1 MIKKIIIVITLLIS
15 VVGYS
20 QKNNTSAYSF
30 FGIGDQNSAT
40 TTEQSSMGGIGVA
53 LEDEYH
59 LNFLNPAANSSLRFT
74 AYSIGLHNVNLWA
87 SDSSDKQRAGT
98 TFLSYLAMG
107 FPLSK
112 KAGFTFG
119 IMPNTSV
126 GYSLVSNVYN
136 GEDISEV
143 TAYEGEGGT
152 NRVFAGIGIEV
163 FKGFSL
169 GIQGNYIFGNIEN
182 SITNQKRDIA
192 LGTRYETNSKLQGFG
207 FNGGMQYKAKIKDE
221 LNLHLGATIK
231 FENDI
236 KSEGNEYLYSLAL
249 SEGEFPKDTVLSV
262 SSEKTLI
269 SPMKSSLG
277 IGLGKKNKWFAGLDY
292 STQAALDF
300 DTDPVS
306 SFSKVKYEDY
316 SKIAI
321 GGFYIPKF
329 NSITSYWERVT
340 YRAGLKFVNTGLA
353 VDATGNGS
361 NFTSINDF
369 GISFGVGLPVG
380 NQLSNLNLGFEYG
393 KRGKTDNG
401 LVQENY
407 LNFRLSLSLSDKWF
421 NKRKIY

>member
-1 MIKKIIIVITLLIS
+1 MIKKIIIVITLLIT

-40 TTEQSSMGGIGVA
+40 TTEQASMGGIGVA
-53 LEDEYH
+53 FEDEYH

-74 AYSIGLHNVNLWA
+74 TYSLGLHNVNLWA
-87 SDSSDKQRAGT
+87 KDNADKQQAGT

-107 FPLSK
+107 VPLSK

-119 IMPNTSV
+119 LMPNTSV
-126 GYSLVSNVYN
+126 GYSLTSNVYN
-136 GEDISEV
+136 GDVLSEA

-152 NRVFAGIGIEV
+152 NKVFAGLGIEL

-169 GIQGNYIFGNIEN
+169 GFQGNYIFGNIEN
-182 SITNQKRDIA
+182 SIINQKRDVA
-192 LGTRYETNSKLQGFG
+192 LGTKYETTSKLKGFG
-207 FNGGMQYKAKIKDE
+207 INGGVQYKATIKDD
-221 LNLHLGATIK
+221 LNLHLGINID
-231 FENDI
+231 FENEI
-236 KSEGNEYLYSLAL
+236 KSEGNEYLYSLRL
-249 SEGEFPKDTVLSV
+249 SDGEFPKDTVLNV
-262 SSEKTLI
+262 SSDKTLV
-269 SPMKSSLG
+269 SPMKSSIG
-277 IGLGKKNKWFAGLDY
+277 IGLGKKNKWFAGFDY
-292 STQAALDF
+292 VNQGAFDF
-300 DTDPVS
+300 DNDPIS
-306 SFSKVKYEDY
+306 SYSNVKYEDY
-316 SKIAI
+316 SKIAF

-329 NSITSYWERVT
+329 NSITSYWDRVT
-340 YRAGLKFVNTGLA
+340 YRAGLKFINTGLA
-353 VDATGNGS
+353 VDGSGNGS
-361 NFTSINDF
+361 NYSSINDF

-407 LNFRLSLSLSDKWF
+407 FNFRLSLSLSDKWF

>member
-1 MIKKIIIVITLLIS
+1 MIKKIIIVITLLITA
-15 VVGYS
+15 VGYS

-30 FGIGDQNSAT
+30 FGIGDQNSGT

-53 LEDEYH
+53 LGDEYH
-59 LNFLNPAANSSLRFT
+59 LNFLNPAANASLQFT
-74 AYSIGLHNVNLWA
+74 TYSIGLHNANLWA
-87 SDSSDKQRAGT
+87 KDNVDRQRAGT

-107 FPLSK
+107 VPLSQ

-119 IMPNTSV
+119 IMPNSTV
-126 GYSLVSNVYN
+126 GYSLVSNVYT
-136 GEDISEV
+136 GDVITEA
-143 TAYEGEGGT
+143 TAYEGEGGS
-152 NRVFAGIGIEV
+152 NKVFAGIGIEV
-163 FKGFSL
+163 FKGLSL
-169 GIQGNYIFGNIEN
+169 GFQGNYIFGNIEN
-182 SITNQKRDIA
+182 SITNQKRDVA
-192 LGTRYETNSKLQGFG
+192 LGTKYETNSSLKGFG
-207 FNGGMQYKAKIKDE
+207 FNGGIQYKANLKND
-221 LNLHLGATIK
+221 LNLHLGTNIK

-236 KSEGNEYLYSLAL
+236 KAEGNEYLYSLSL
-249 SEGEFPKDTVLSV
+249 GSGEFPKDTVLNV
-262 SSEKTLI
+262 SSEKTII

-292 STQAALDF
+292 INQGALDL
-300 DTDPVS
+300 DNSPAN

-329 NSITSYWERVT
+329 NSITSYWERVI

-361 NFTSINDF
+361 NFTSIKDF

-380 NQLSNLNLGFEYG
+380 NQLSNLNVGLEYG

-407 LNFRLSLSLSDKWF
+407 VNFRLSLSLSDKWF
-421 NKRKIY
+421 NKRKIF